1 MESMKRIN
9 INLPEHSYDDLQT
22 LASQTGRTMTEV
34 LRTGFGLAKIAME
47 EAREGRRLA
56 VVNKDGKLIKDIVI
70 AQ

>member
-1 MESMKRIN
+1 
-9 INLPEHSYDDLQT
+9 
-22 LASQTGRTMTEV
+22 MTEV

-56 VVNKDGKLIKDIVI
+56 VVTKDGKLIKDIVI